1 MTAPDLLRVLLV
13 IAAAGLTLL
22 AMLSLFRRHVSQPA
36 LTLWMLLAFFPP
48 FLGPLLVIALGPALR
63 RQQE

>member
-1 MTAPDLLRVLLV
+1 MTAPDFLRVLLV
-13 IAAAGLTLL
+13 ITAAGLTLL

-48 FLGPLLVIALGPALR
+48 FLGPLLVIALSPALR
-63 RQQE
+63 HSQH